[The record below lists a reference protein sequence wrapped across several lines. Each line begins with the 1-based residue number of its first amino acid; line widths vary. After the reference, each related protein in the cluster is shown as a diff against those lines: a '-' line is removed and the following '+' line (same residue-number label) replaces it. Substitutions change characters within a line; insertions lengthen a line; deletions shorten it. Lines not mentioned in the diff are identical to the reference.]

1 MVRHGEEEVET
12 MGLFKKSAIGSK
24 PKLSIVVIFHNMTRE
39 AERTLYSLSPAYQE
53 DVTADDYE
61 IIAIDNGSNQPIN
74 PELTKAFGMNCV
86 YQYLKTDSPSPAAA
100 INLGVRTA
108 RGEYM
113 ALIVDGARMVTPG
126 IISETLRA
134 LEVFKDPFV
143 CTLGWHLGPDVQNVS
158 MLEGYDQLVEDELL
172 NSIEW
177 LKNGYKL
184 FEISTL
190 AQSSH
195 VGLLGGMPDECS
207 WFAMRRDGFF
217 ELGGYEEQFQSP
229 GGGLINHYFL
239 NRVIRQEDIQIPLCY
254 SAREGVFTK
263 FTAAWQ
269 RMCLWSSTPL
279 KNLKKNMR
287 PLSACPMPRSCRLIQ
302 SIIWAP
308 SIRLRGDLSIRI
320 RSQILRRSIGFTAS
334 ISALKDCSS

>member
-239 NRVIRQEDIQIPLCY
+239 NRVIRHEDIQPVVLLGEGSFHQIHGGVATNVPVEQHPIEEFKEEYEAIIGLPYAPVMPANPVYYMGTIHPL
-254 SAREGVFTK
+254 ARRFINTNSE
-263 FTAAWQ
+263 
-269 RMCLWSSTPL
+269 SNS
-279 KNLKKNMR
+279 
-287 PLSACPMPRSCRLIQ
+287 
-302 SIIWAP
+302 
-308 SIRLRGDLSIRI
+308 
-320 RSQILRRSIGFTAS
+320 
-334 ISALKDCSS
+334 